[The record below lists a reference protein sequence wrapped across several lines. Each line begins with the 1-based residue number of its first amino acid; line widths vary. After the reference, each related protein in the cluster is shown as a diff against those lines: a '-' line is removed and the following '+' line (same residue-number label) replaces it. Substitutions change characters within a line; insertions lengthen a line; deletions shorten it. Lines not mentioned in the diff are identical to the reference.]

1 MTSQGSD
8 LIKILHIPNVN
19 LIIGEAMTRDDLIF
33 PLGEQNTADLTR
45 CLLLLDKLLLIN
57 IPEPNAS
64 IGRTSSSGYQ
74 IRLIWRP
81 GKSLDGSLMSLLK
94 NWNLSLRWVNKKFI
108 VISSRGKVLHIG
120 WPLETTD
127 LLSMT
132 RILLSVV
139 TITIAASEIIEQ
151 NSVVSRAS
159 YEVVASQ
166 TDSPHSL
173 YVSIKGPN

>member
-81 GKSLDGSLMSLLK
+81 GKSLDGSLMSLL
-94 NWNLSLRWVNKKFI
+94 
-108 VISSRGKVLHIG
+108 
-120 WPLETTD
+120 
-127 LLSMT
+127 
-132 RILLSVV
+132 
-139 TITIAASEIIEQ
+139 
-151 NSVVSRAS
+151 
-159 YEVVASQ
+159 
-166 TDSPHSL
+166 
-173 YVSIKGPN
+173 